1 MQDPDDDGGRHGRP
15 ALGIEH
21 KSGSPPA
28 VSPAA
33 DAAPSMLTHTWGA
46 SWPKACDSR
55 EAQHGESALYESQG
69 SAAQVAGDES
79 ESPSDTFFG
88 GIEMDDCAR
97 HMPSTQSSNATVG
110 IVPQEIL
117 RGVPLPRLLRRT
129 TRPWRTGPGS
139 LSARDKG
146 RLWAL
151 SEPVQ
156 EIDCFLSHA
165 WQAPGWAKYIQLAIR
180 SGCAKSTSRACAML
194 ALLVFCLALL
204 AVPST
209 NSYEDTILDWSG
221 TMHTGMWCTLLVPP
235 AALALLF
242 CVPAFPKACARDP
255 VVFLDV
261 ACICQT
267 DDALRAAGIRALGGF
282 LKHSRELHIMWSPE
296 YFSRLWCVYE
306 LAAFLRLHGGGHV
319 RFRPVFME
327 VALLVYFVFH
337 WLASMLVMACLF
349 MGMEHHTWPLVALG
363 AGNALLLHCVHLLR
377 RWMRDMRALS
387 QQLAEFDVRHAECRE
402 ADDHA
407 RILLSIQKW
416 YGSEDSF
423 NEQVRGKVRLEL
435 MRTKSASC
443 IHYLTALAVG
453 STAPACASL
462 DVLAGQVKSG
472 VPWEPLIGTAVS
484 VATTV
489 FLLGPAFARLLFYLT
504 ERFAARRSSRLA
516 DWGTTFALFA
526 CWEAGLVLF
535 KGGSLLACRQHLLY
549 SVGASTA
556 SAVLFWAV
564 SRWARL
570 PEPGKSK
577 SGMQEGASPQ
587 AFAAEPSS
595 RSGSSNSVQSSSER
609 GADELRA
616 MYMGA
621 AK

>member
-1 MQDPDDDGGRHGRP
+1 MQEPSDDGGRHCSSP
-15 ALGIEH
+15 PGIEQ

-28 VSPAA
+28 ASSAA
-33 DAAPSMLTHTWGA
+33 GAAHSAPTHTRGA
-46 SWPKACDSR
+46 SRQKVSDSR
-55 EAQHGESALYESQG
+55 EAPGGESAPCGSQG
-69 SAAQVAGDES
+69 SVAQVASNENES
-79 ESPSDTFFG
+79 CPDPLFG
-88 GIEMDDCAR
+88 GIEMEDSTR
-97 HMPSTQSSNATVG
+97 YIPSAPSPSSTES
-110 IVPQEIL
+110 IIPQEIL

-242 CVPAFPKACARDP
+242 SVPAFPSACARDP

-267 DDALRAAGIRALGGF
+267 DDGLRAAGIRALGGF
-282 LKHSRELHIMWSPE
+282 LRHSRELHIMWSPE

-423 NEQVRGKVRLEL
+423 NEQVRGKVRSEL

-443 IHYLTALAVG
+443 IHYSIALAVG

-462 DVLAGQVKSG
+462 DLLAGQVKSG

-504 ERFAARRSSRLA
+504 ERFAVQRSSRLR
-516 DWGTTFALFA
+516 DWGTSFVLFTG
-526 CWEAGLVLF
+526 WEAGLVLF
-535 KGGSLLACRQHLLY
+535 KGGSLLACRRHVLY
-549 SVGASTA
+549 SVGASAA

-570 PEPGKSK
+570 PELVGQESCEDL
-577 SGMQEGASPQ
+577 GMQECAAPQ
-587 AFAAEPSS
+587 TRAAEPISS
-595 RSGSSNSVQSSSER
+595 IGTKN
-609 GADELRA
+609 
-616 MYMGA
+616 
-621 AK
+621 